1 MSSVIAFKQAPTCLH
16 YNKFDFQSIYPIK
29 SITINPKLKILLASN
44 STKSYLSNEHPHVY
58 IKATLI
64 FNQFIQLSQLSK
76 IWNFR
81 FYQHR
86 ILQSPTFPTNHRLLK
101 TYLKWLRYI
110 SDSQTN
116 TLTYFRNS
124 RVLSGAAGAS
134 RYCFPALPG
143 ASRRFPALPGASR
156 RAARQLAKIH
166 MRGFIYFHMRSFIW
180 RASYTVK
187 KIGASLFPNFY
198 QFFV

>member
-1 MSSVIAFKQAPTCLH
+1 MKNYSFVKKKKPIIEDSGYIWGTLSSVIAFKQAPTCLH
-16 YNKFDFQSIYPIK
+16 YNKFDFWSIYPIK

-76 IWNFR
+76 IWNFK

-86 ILQSPTFPTNHRLLK
+86 ILQSSTFPTNHRLLK

-116 TLTYFRNS
+116 TLTYFRKTVS
-124 RVLSGAAGAS
+124 IWQFITLLS
-134 RYCFPALPG
+134 YL
-143 ASRRFPALPGASR
+143 L
-156 RAARQLAKIH
+156 
-166 MRGFIYFHMRSFIW
+166 
-180 RASYTVK
+180 
-187 KIGASLFPNFY
+187 
-198 QFFV
+198 

>member
-1 MSSVIAFKQAPTCLH
+1 MSTCL
-16 YNKFDFQSIYPIK
+16 YYDEFDFWSIYPIK

-76 IWNFR
+76 IWNFK

-124 RVLSGAAGAS
+124 RTLSGAADAS
-134 RYCFPALPG
+134 RYCPALPG
-143 ASRRFPALPGASR
+143 ELRVLPGDRSSS
-156 RAARQLAKIH
+156 K
-166 MRGFIYFHMRSFIW
+166 FIWGGSYIFIW
-180 RASYTVK
+180 RASYEELH
-187 KIGASLFPNFY
+187 IRLRR
-198 QFFV
+198 